1 MRRLLYLGAVAA
13 FIVSGWDLSG
23 GAPGSP
29 RQSEGYALFYLSI
42 GLFVVGG
49 LVQRAQRKAGDT
61 RGDGA
66 FWAWTV
72 AIGLMALVA
81 GLIAL

>member
-61 RGDGA
+61 RSDGA

-72 AIGLMALVA
+72 AVGLMALIA